1 MATFARALAEV
12 FGDDVI
18 RHRALAS
25 KGALDHVAVTFSVE
39 RAAGWESATA
49 LIRDM
54 ADIVDGNVSLPGL
67 PFVHIIASEEALR
80 TLFSGK
86 GDVAAMAMLGE
97 VRIEGDAS
105 LLNELAACFKKGAN
119 ALTVRLQR

>member
-1 MATFARALAEV
+1 VTFARTLAEV
-12 FGDDVI
+12 FGDDVLK
-18 RHRALAS
+18 HRVLAS

-39 RAAGWESATA
+39 RDGGWESATT
-49 LIRDM
+49 LIGER
-54 ADIVDGNVSLPGL
+54 AEVVDGNISLPGL

-97 VRIEGDAS
+97 VRVEGDVA
-105 LLNELAACFKKGAN
+105 LLNELAACFKAGQSP
-119 ALTVRLQR
+119 LSVRLQR